1 MNNFKFSY
9 DVEKLPLP
17 ADANKAEIGRERW
30 LEKASH
36 SEVLKSFCID
46 FDTSPDGQKL
56 LKSLFGNS
64 PYLTQCMLHEHAFF
78 QKIFLEGIDNS
89 FEQILDDLNSLHSQ
103 TIDEKA
109 LMKALRIAKRRAAL
123 ALAIADITEEWPLLK
138 ITEALSDIAD
148 ATLEAA
154 LSHILKTL
162 AKSGHI
168 TLPDL
173 PGPYQNHGFFILG
186 MGKLGSQE
194 LNYSSDIDLIILYDP
209 EKMQA
214 INPEEIRQV
223 CVRATRDLMR
233 IMDSRTP
240 DGYVFR
246 TDLRLRPDPGATP
259 LAMTVLAA
267 ETYYESMG
275 QNWERAAMI
284 KARIVAGDKQ
294 LGQSFLDHI
303 RPFIWRK
310 HLDFAAIQDIHS
322 IKRQINAHRGGA
334 TVAIGGHDI
343 KIGRGGIREI
353 EFYAQTQQ
361 LIWGGREAALRV
373 KPTCEALKALCDFGQ
388 ISAQSLTDLTDSYY
402 YLRKLEHR
410 LQMVD
415 DKQTQ
420 KMPVDDVAIDAIGTF
435 MGYRNPS
442 LFRDDLMGHL
452 ERVEKHYAN
461 LFEDAPDLGQSGSL
475 VFTGTD
481 DDPDTVATLEQMG
494 FVQASKISGLVRTW
508 HHGRYRATRSERAR
522 QILTELMPFL
532 LKSLADSANPDEA
545 FIRFDGFL
553 EGLPSGIQLFSLF
566 QAYPAMLKL
575 VATIMGDAP
584 RLAKW
589 LTKSP
594 ILLDSVLT
602 SDFNAPCD
610 GLPIMLEKLDI
621 ALEQARDFQDML
633 DITRRWANDYKFKL
647 GVQLL
652 QGFSDGIQ
660 VGPDLSNMAEAA
672 INGLMPWVKQEFA
685 ITHGHVPGNGIAVV
699 AFGKLGGRELLPES
713 DLDLVFVYDSVE
725 GEASNGEKPL
735 TPNVYYIRL
744 CQRIGTAIS
753 SQTGEGQLFEVDARL
768 RPAGNSG
775 ALATQFD
782 TFRKYYDLTEG
793 GEAWTWEHMALTR
806 ARVVFAAPA
815 LKEKLEKLI
824 QSALVQKRDG
834 EQILLD
840 IAKMRARIAKQYP
853 GKSPWDIKHRP
864 GGLVDVEF
872 IAQYLQLIHAHNHPN
887 ILSTN
892 TYDAL
897 SRACDAGLLEQTVA
911 RDLIEALNLWR
922 NLQAMLRLTL
932 SEELNEETAPEG
944 LKQALAKAGEVSNFD
959 ILKVIMEDAAAK
971 TREHF
976 NTIITIPAERL
987 KEDG

>member
-1 MNNFKFSY
+1 MNNSKFAF
-9 DVEKLPLP
+9 DPAILPLP
-17 ADANKAEIGRERW
+17 ADKKKAEIGAERW
-30 LEKASH
+30 SDSMPNEDVIKA
-36 SEVLKSFCID
+36 FCNN
-46 FDTSPDGQKL
+46 FKETVVGQKL
-56 LKSLFGNS
+56 LNSIFGNS
-64 PYLTQCMLHEHAFF
+64 PYLTQCMIREHHFFKSVIEDGMDVSF
-78 QKIFLEGIDNS
+78 QKILGG
-89 FEQILDDLNSLHSQ
+89 LLNLHAQ
-103 TIDEKA
+103 NLDEKA
-109 LMKALRIAKRRAAL
+109 LMKALRVAKRRAAL
-123 ALAIADITEEWPLLK
+123 SLAIADMTESWPLLK
-138 ITEALSDIAD
+138 ITAGLSDIAD
-148 ATLEAA
+148 ATLEVSI
-154 LSHILKTL
+154 SHILKGL
-162 AKSGHI
+162 AASGHI
-168 TLPDL
+168 TLTKDE
-173 PGPYQNHGFFILG
+173 GPYDNHGFFILG
-186 MGKLGSQE
+186 MGKLGSRE
-194 LNYSSDIDLIILYDP
+194 LNYSSDIDLIVLYDP
-209 EKMQA
+209 DKMRA
-214 INPEEIRQV
+214 TDDHEIRQA

-334 TVAIGGHDI
+334 TVAINGHDI

-361 LIWGGREAALRV
+361 LIWGGREASLRV
-373 KPTCEALKALCDFGQ
+373 KPTCEALTALHRFGQ
-388 ISAQSLTDLTDSYY
+388 VSEQSLSDLTDSYH

-420 KMPVDDVAIDAIGTF
+420 KMPADDDSVDAIGIF
-435 MGYRNPS
+435 MGYQNP
-442 LFRDDLMGHL
+442 LDFRGDLMRHL
-452 ERVEKHYAN
+452 ERVEKHYAH
-461 LFEDAPDLGQSGSL
+461 LFEEAPDLGSSGSL

-481 DDPDTVATLEQMG
+481 EDADTVETLMGMG
-494 FVQASKISGLVRTW
+494 FEQASRVSGLVRTW

-522 QILTELMPFL
+522 QILTELMPHL
-532 LKSLADSANPDEA
+532 LESLADTANPDEA
-545 FIRFDGFL
+545 FIRFDAFL

-566 QAYPAMLKL
+566 QAHPAMLKL
-575 VATIMGDAP
+575 VATVMGDAP
-584 RLAKW
+584 KLAKW

-594 ILLDSVLT
+594 ILLDSVIT

-610 GLPIMLEKLDI
+610 GPAPMQEKLDI
-621 ALEQARDFQDML
+621 ALKQARDFQDML

-647 GVQLL
+647 GMQLL
-652 QGFSDGIQ
+652 QGFSDGVR
-660 VGPDLSNMAEAA
+660 VGPDLSNMAEATL
-672 INGLMPWVKQEFA
+672 NGLMPWVLREFVQA
-685 ITHGHVPGNGIAVV
+685 HGRVPGDGIAVV

-713 DLDLVFVYDSVE
+713 DLDLVFVYDSIE
-725 GEASNGEKPL
+725 GEASDGDKPL

-753 SQTGEGQLFEVDARL
+753 SQTGEGHLFEVDGRL
-768 RPAGNSG
+768 RPAGNAG

-782 TFRKYYDLTEG
+782 TFQKYYDMANS

-806 ARVVFAAPA
+806 ARVVFAKPK

-824 QSALVQKRDG
+824 HNSLIQKRDND
-834 EQILLD
+834 QVVQD
-840 IAKMRARIAKQYP
+840 IAKMRERIAKQYP

-872 IAQYLQLIHAHNHPN
+872 ITQYLQLIHANRHPE
-887 ILSTN
+887 ILANN
-892 TYDAL
+892 TFEALDNLRNADLLEETIANDLMGAL
-897 SRACDAGLLEQTVA
+897 S
-911 RDLIEALNLWR
+911 LWQ
-922 NLQAMLRLTL
+922 NIQAMLRLTVTG
-932 SEELNEETAPEG
+932 EFKEETAPEG
-944 LKQALAKAGEVSNFD
+944 LKLALARAAEVSNFD
-959 ILKVIMEDAAAK
+959 ILKTLMEEAAAK

-976 NTIITIPAERL
+976 EAIITTPA
-987 KEDG
+987 KESSN